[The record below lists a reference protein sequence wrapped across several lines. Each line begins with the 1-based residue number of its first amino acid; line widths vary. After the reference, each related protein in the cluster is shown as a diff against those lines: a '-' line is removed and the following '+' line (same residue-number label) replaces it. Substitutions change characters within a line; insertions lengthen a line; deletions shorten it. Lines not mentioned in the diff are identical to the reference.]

1 MFSFPTELFFILSPA
16 LKPAYFR
23 LHFGWR

>member
-23 LHFGWR
+23 LHFG